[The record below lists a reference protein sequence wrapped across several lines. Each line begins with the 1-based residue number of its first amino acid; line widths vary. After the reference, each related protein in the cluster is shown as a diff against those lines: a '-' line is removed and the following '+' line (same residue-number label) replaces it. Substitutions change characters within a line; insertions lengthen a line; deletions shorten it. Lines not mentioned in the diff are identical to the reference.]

1 MAIKQGDKAYRMID
15 GKPGE
20 IGIVR
25 HIINGIAVL
34 KYPDRKEKVQLEELI
49 KYEPPVEKK
58 VTAKDFDEA
67 VQAYKFVLTVDAGP
81 RADIGEFLDVI
92 DGIAAGIRTKLFD

>member
-1 MAIKQGDKAYRMID
+1 MIKQGDEVIRK
-15 GKPGE
+15 GE
-20 IGIVR
+20 SEVGVVR
-25 HIINGIAVL
+25 HIIEGVALV
-34 KYPDRKEKVQLEELI
+34 KYKDRRGKVPLGDLI
-49 KYEPPVEKK
+49 KYERPVEKK

-81 RADIGEFLDVI
+81 RADIGELLDMI

>member
-1 MAIKQGDKAYRMID
+1 MIKQGDEVIRK
-15 GKPGE
+15 GE
-20 IGIVR
+20 SEVGVVR
-25 HIINGIAVL
+25 HIIEGVALV
-34 KYPDRKEKVQLEELI
+34 KYKDRRGKVPLGDLI
-49 KYEPPVEKK
+49 KYERPVEKK

-92 DGIAAGIRTKLFD
+92 DGIAAGIRTKLFN